1 VIQKLKGVKLRCIEK
16 GGWTKESMSVFY
28 EKCSAYKGYYFNLD
42 IDMSR
47 VVYYTEIESFNLVVG
62 MIGELCFNNR
72 AKLLALLEFRER
84 NKKCELD
91 EHNNLI
97 LEMIGNDQP
106 EN

>member
-1 VIQKLKGVKLRCIEK
+1 
-16 GGWTKESMSVFY
+16 
-28 EKCSAYKGYYFNLD
+28 
-42 IDMSR
+42 
-47 VVYYTEIESFNLVVG
+47 VVG

-106 EN
+106 ENYPVRT